1 MSNGTTFSI
10 LITGVLKGS
19 NMQMGRE
26 QAVSKQVQKMIL
38 HEYIKQR
45 LDTPLFHKPYYL
57 PFIRHV
63 QVEDFKQLIDIELPG
78 YYNLN
83 ARNVCIIPLITNR
96 KSAII
101 VIQLSNGDDML
112 LKTSLEL
119 QRCISAIADAERNN
133 AENKI

>member
-1 MSNGTTFSI
+1 
-10 LITGVLKGS
+10 
-19 NMQMGRE
+19 MQLGRE

-45 LDTPLFHKPYYL
+45 LDTTLFHKPYYL
-57 PFIRHV
+57 PFIRRV
-63 QVEDFKQLIDIELPG
+63 QAEDFKQLIDIILPG

-83 ARNVCIIPLITNR
+83 ARNVCIIPLINSR

-101 VIQLSNGDDML
+101 VIQLGSGDDML

-119 QRCISAIADAERNN
+119 QRCISTIADAERNY

>member
-1 MSNGTTFSI
+1 M
-10 LITGVLKGS
+10 LKGS
-19 NMQMGRE
+19 NLQIKTNE
-26 QAVSKQVQKMIL
+26 TVSKKLKKMIS

-63 QVEDFKQLIDIELPG
+63 QVEDFKQIIDIELPG

-83 ARNVCIIPLITNR
+83 ARNVCIIPLISSS

-101 VIQLSNGDDML
+101 VIQLGSGDDML

-119 QRCISAIADAERNN
+119 QRCISTIADAEKAANFYN
-133 AENKI
+133 DTHK

>member
-1 MSNGTTFSI
+1 
-10 LITGVLKGS
+10 
-19 NMQMGRE
+19 MQIKTNE
-26 QAVSKQVQKMIL
+26 TVSKKLKKMIS

-57 PFIRHV
+57 PFIRRV
-63 QVEDFKQLIDIELPG
+63 QAEDFKEKIKIGIVEYHQ
-78 YYNLN
+78 LN
-83 ARNVCIIPLITNR
+83 ARNVCIIPLINNR

-101 VIQLSNGDDML
+101 IIQSGSGDDML

-119 QRCISAIADAERNN
+119 QRCVSAIADAERNN

>member
-1 MSNGTTFSI
+1 MSNGTTFFI
-10 LITGVLKGS
+10 LRTGVLKGS

-101 VIQLSNGDDML
+101 VIQLGNGDDML

-119 QRCISAIADAERNN
+119 QRCVSAITDAERNS
-133 AENKI
+133 KYG